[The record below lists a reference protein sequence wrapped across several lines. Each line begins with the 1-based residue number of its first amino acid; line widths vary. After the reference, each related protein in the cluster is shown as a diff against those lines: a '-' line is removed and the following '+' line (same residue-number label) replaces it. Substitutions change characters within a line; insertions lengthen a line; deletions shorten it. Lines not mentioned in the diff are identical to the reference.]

1 MAVEGDFPTILSVLL
16 ENGADPDIVDE
27 EGNNCRCGW
36 EGGEECGSGW
46 EGGESVG
53 GVGGWRKVWMCGW
66 EGGKVWLQFEV

>member
-36 EGGEECGSGW
+36 EGGEECGSG
-46 EGGESVG
+46 
-53 GVGGWRKVWMCGW
+53 
-66 EGGKVWLQFEV
+66 

>member
-36 EGGEECGSGW
+36 EGGE
-46 EGGESVG
+46 SVG
-53 GVGGWRKVWMCGW
+53 GVGGWRKVWMCG
-66 EGGKVWLQFEV
+66 GRVWLQFEV